1 MATATS
7 TTTAIE
13 LDGGRLTA
21 LQREPIEAPKS
32 DNESADPVLEA
43 SRLADSDVPEG
54 GYGWVV
60 VLSCA
65 VLSWWT
71 IGTSY
76 AWGVIQ
82 GALVE
87 AGLSSP
93 ATLSFVGALGP
104 TLLAAV
110 ATLNSRIMRIIG
122 VRYTG
127 MLGVSLIG
135 LAQIL
140 AGFAVK
146 SVPGLFI
153 TNGVV
158 LGLGFGE
165 FKLVDMALL
174 IVVIVLLRQFQVTSS
189 TPAQYF
195 SKKRGLANGVV
206 FAGGGLGGAVLSLA
220 LDPLIRKAGPAWA
233 FRVLGLGTLATGLP
247 AAWFLKE
254 RTAVRRGGF
263 VEWSLFKNPNFV
275 LIFLAGAIGTFPL
288 LVPPFFI
295 PLFANAIGL
304 SSTTGAGLL
313 AGFNF
318 ASAIGRIFSGIL
330 CDKIGPLNALFLA
343 LSLAAVSMLAVWPVS
358 TTLAPLAVFSVV
370 NGMANGGFFS
380 TMPTV
385 VGNCFGSAR
394 VTVAMGMIVTSWSGG
409 YLLGAPIAGY
419 LLEAYGGQ
427 DAGFQAYRPAMFYAG
442 SLALGASGLVA
453 ASRLRLGR
461 RVFARI

>member
-13 LDGGRLTA
+13 LDDRRLTV
-21 LQREPIEAPKS
+21 LQQREPVEAPRNN
-32 DNESADPVLEA
+32 NESIDPVLEA

-60 VLSCA
+60 VTSCA
-65 VLSWWT
+65 ILSWWT

-76 AWGVIQ
+76 SWGVIQ

-87 AGLSSP
+87 QGLSTP
-93 ATLSFVGALGP
+93 AVLSFVGALGP

-110 ATLNSRIMRIIG
+110 AILNSRIMRMIG
-122 VRYTG
+122 VQYTG
-127 MLGVSLIG
+127 MLGVFLIG
-135 LAQIL
+135 LAEIL

-146 SVPGLFI
+146 SVPGLFV
-153 TNGVV
+153 TEGVL
-158 LGLGFGE
+158 LGLGFG
-165 FKLVDMALL
+165 L
-174 IVVIVLLRQFQVTSS
+174 QVTSS

-206 FAGGGLGGAVLSLA
+206 FAGGGFGGAVLSLA
-220 LDPLIRKAGPAWA
+220 LDPLIRYSGPAWA
-233 FRVLGLGTLATGLP
+233 FRFLGLSTLATGLP

-263 VEWSLFKNPNFV
+263 VEWSLFKDPNFV
-275 LIFLAGAIGTFPL
+275 FVLIAGAIGTFPL

-304 SSTTGAGLL
+304 SSATGAGLL

-330 CDKIGPLNALFLA
+330 CDKIGSLNALFLA

-358 TTLAPLAVFSVV
+358 TSLAPLTVFSVV

-419 LLEAYGGQ
+419 LLDAYGGE

-442 SLALGASGLVA
+442 SLALGAAGFVELV
-453 ASRLRLGR
+453 RFRYNR
-461 RVFARI
+461 NFFAKI

>member
-7 TTTAIE
+7 ITTAIE
-13 LDGGRLTA
+13 LGPHTA
-21 LQREPIEAPKS
+21 LQRETIGTS
-32 DNESADPVLEA
+32 TNDNGSTDPVLEA
-43 SRLADSDVPEG
+43 SRLADSDVPDG

-60 VLSCA
+60 VASCA

-76 AWGVIQ
+76 SWGVIQ
-82 GALVE
+82 GALVQE
-87 AGLSSP
+87 GLSTP
-93 ATLSFVGALGP
+93 AVLSFVGALGP

-110 ATLNSRIMRIIG
+110 AILNSRIMRMIG

-127 MLGVSLIG
+127 MLGVFLIG
-135 LAQIL
+135 LAEIL
-140 AGFAVK
+140 AGFAVN

-153 TNGVV
+153 TEGVL
-158 LGLGFGE
+158 LGLGFGLS
-165 FKLVDMALL
+165 F
-174 IVVIVLLRQFQVTSS
+174 IVTS
-189 TPAQYF
+189 TGPAQYF

-206 FAGGGLGGAVLSLA
+206 FAGGGFGGAVLSLA
-220 LDPLIRKAGPAWA
+220 LDPLIRSAGPAWA
-233 FRVLGLGTLATGLP
+233 FRTLGLSTIATGLP

-254 RTAVRRGGF
+254 RTAIRRGGF
-263 VEWSLFKNPNFV
+263 VEWRLFKDLSFV
-275 LIFLAGAIGTFPL
+275 FIFIAGAIGTFPL

-304 SSTTGAGLL
+304 SSATGAGLL

-318 ASAIGRIFSGIL
+318 ASAAGRIFSGLL

-343 LSLAAVSMLAVWPVS
+343 LSLAAISMLAVWPVS

-385 VGNCFGSAR
+385 VGNCFGSTR

-419 LLEAYGGQ
+419 LLDAYGGQ
-427 DAGFQAYRPAMFYAG
+427 DGGFQAYRPAMFYAG
-442 SLALGASGLVA
+442 SLALGAAGFVELA
-453 ASRLRLGR
+453 RFRYNR
-461 RVFARI
+461 NFFAKV

>member
-13 LDGGRLTA
+13 LGDRLQTIVH
-21 LQREPIEAPKS
+21 REPVEAPKS
-32 DNESADPVLEA
+32 DDESVDAVLEA
-43 SRLADSDVPEG
+43 SRLADSDVPDG

-60 VLSCA
+60 VASCA
-65 VLSWWT
+65 ILSWWT

-76 AWGVIQ
+76 SWGIIQ

-87 AGLSSP
+87 EGLSTP
-93 ATLSFVGALGP
+93 AVLSFVGALGP

-110 ATLNSRIMRIIG
+110 AILNSRIMRVIG
-122 VRYTG
+122 VKFCG
-127 MLGVSLIG
+127 MLGIFLIG
-135 LAQIL
+135 LAEIL

-146 SVPGLFI
+146 SIPGLFV
-153 TNGVV
+153 TQGVL
-158 LGLGFGE
+158 LGLGFGLT
-165 FKLVDMALL
+165 F
-174 IVVIVLLRQFQVTSS
+174 IVTSS

-195 SKKRGLANGVV
+195 SKKRGLANGIV
-206 FAGGGLGGAVLSLA
+206 FAGGGFGGAIISLA
-220 LDPLIRKAGPAWA
+220 LDPLIRSAGPAWA
-233 FRVLGLGTLATGLP
+233 FRTLGLSTLVTGLP

-254 RTAVRRGGF
+254 RTNVRRGGF
-263 VEWSLFKNPNFV
+263 VEWSLFKDLSFV
-275 LIFLAGAIGTFPL
+275 FIFIAGAIGTFPL

-295 PLFANAIGL
+295 PLFAKAIGL

-318 ASAIGRIFSGIL
+318 ASALGRIISGIL
-330 CDKIGPLNALFLA
+330 CDKIGSLNALFLA
-343 LSLAAVSMLAVWPVS
+343 LSLAAISMLAVWPVS
-358 TTLAPLAVFSVV
+358 TTLAPLAIFSVV

-419 LLEAYGGQ
+419 LLDAYGGQ

-442 SLALGASGLVA
+442 SLALGAAGFVELVRFRSNRNFFCEGLNAIVIQ
-453 ASRLRLGR
+453 
-461 RVFARI
+461 RVDVEF

>member
-13 LDGGRLTA
+13 LEGGRLTV

-60 VLSCA
+60 VASCA
-65 VLSWWT
+65 TLSWWT

-87 AGLSSP
+87 GGLSSP

-127 MLGVSLIG
+127 MLGAFLIG

-146 SVPGLFI
+146 SVPGLFV
-153 TNGVV
+153 TEGVL

-165 FKLVDMALL
+165 SKFFEVLL
-174 IVVIVLLRQFQVTSS
+174 IAVLILLLRPFQVTSS

-206 FAGGGLGGAVLSLA
+206 FAGGGLGGAVLSLV

-263 VEWSLFKNPNFV
+263 VEWRLFKNPSFV
-275 LIFLAGAIGTFPL
+275 FIFFAGAIGTFPL

-304 SSTTGAGLL
+304 SSTAGAGLL

-358 TTLAPLAVFSVV
+358 TTLAPLAIFSVV

-442 SLALGASGLVA
+442 SLALGAAGFVEVVRFRSN
-453 ASRLRLGR
+453 RNF
-461 RVFARI
+461 FARI

>member
-13 LDGGRLTA
+13 LGPLTTV

-32 DNESADPVLEA
+32 DSSSTVDPVLEA
-43 SRLADSDVPEG
+43 SRLADSDVPDG

-60 VLSCA
+60 VASCA

-76 AWGVIQ
+76 SWGVIQ
-82 GALVE
+82 GYLVE
-87 AGLSSP
+87 DGLSTP
-93 ATLSFVGALGP
+93 AVLSFVGALGP

-110 ATLNSRIMRIIG
+110 AILNSRIMRMIG

-127 MLGVSLIG
+127 MLGIFLIG
-135 LAQIL
+135 LAEIL
-140 AGFAVK
+140 AGFAVN

-153 TNGVV
+153 TEGVL
-158 LGLGFGE
+158 LGLGFGLT
-165 FKLVDMALL
+165 F
-174 IVVIVLLRQFQVTSS
+174 IVTSTGS
-189 TPAQYF
+189 AQYF

-206 FAGGGLGGAVLSLA
+206 FAGGGFGGAVLSLA
-220 LDPLIRKAGPAWA
+220 LDPLIRAAGPAWA
-233 FRVLGLGTLATGLP
+233 FRTLGLSTIATGLP
-247 AAWFLKE
+247 AAWFIKE
-254 RTAVRRGGF
+254 RTPIRNGGF
-263 VEWSLFKNPNFV
+263 VEWRLFKNPSFV
-275 LIFLAGAIGTFPL
+275 FVFIGGAIGTFPL

-304 SSTTGAGLL
+304 SSATGAGLL

-318 ASAIGRIFSGIL
+318 ASAVGRILSGLL

-343 LSLAAVSMLAVWPVS
+343 LSLAAISMLAVWPVS
-358 TTLAPLAVFSVV
+358 TSLAPLAVFSVV

-419 LLEAYGGQ
+419 LLDAYGGQ
-427 DAGFQAYRPAMFYAG
+427 GAGFQAYRPAMFYAG
-442 SLALGASGLVA
+442 SLALGAAGFIELV
-453 ASRLRLGR
+453 RFRTNR
-461 RVFARI
+461 NFFAKV

>member
-1 MATATS
+1 MATTTS

-13 LDGGRLTA
+13 LDDRRLTG
-21 LQREPIEAPKS
+21 LQQREPVEAPRNN
-32 DNESADPVLEA
+32 NENVDPVLEA
-43 SRLADSDVPEG
+43 SRLADSDVPDG

-60 VLSCA
+60 VTSCA
-65 VLSWWT
+65 ILSWWT

-76 AWGVIQ
+76 K
-82 GALVE
+82 GALVKE
-87 AGLSSP
+87 GLSTP
-93 ATLSFVGALGP
+93 AVLSFVGALGP

-110 ATLNSRIMRIIG
+110 AILNSRIMRMIG

-135 LAQIL
+135 LAEIL

-153 TNGVV
+153 TEGAL
-158 LGLGFGE
+158 LGLGFGLS
-165 FKLVDMALL
+165 F
-174 IVVIVLLRQFQVTSS
+174 IVTSS

-220 LDPLIRKAGPAWA
+220 LDPLIRFAGPAWA
-233 FRVLGLGTLATGLP
+233 FRFLGLSTLATGLP
-247 AAWFLKE
+247 AAWYLKE
-254 RTAVRRGGF
+254 RTTVRRGGF
-263 VEWSLFKNPNFV
+263 VEWLLFKDPNFV
-275 LIFLAGAIGTFPL
+275 FVLIAGAIGTFPL

-304 SSTTGAGLL
+304 SSATGAGLL

-318 ASAIGRIFSGIL
+318 ASAVGRILSGIL
-330 CDKIGPLNALFLA
+330 CDKIGSLNALFLA

-358 TTLAPLAVFSVV
+358 TSLAPLTVFSVV

-419 LLEAYGGQ
+419 LLDAYGGE

-442 SLALGASGLVA
+442 SLALGAAGFVELV
-453 ASRLRLGR
+453 RFRYNKNF
-461 RVFARI
+461 FAKI

>member
-1 MATATS
+1 MATTTS

-13 LDGGRLTA
+13 LGDRSQIL

-32 DNESADPVLEA
+32 DDESVDPVLEA
-43 SRLADSDVPEG
+43 SRLADSDVPDG
-54 GYGWVV
+54 GYGWVIV
-60 VLSCA
+60 ISCA
-65 VLSWWT
+65 ILSWWT

-76 AWGVIQ
+76 SWGVIQ

-87 AGLSSP
+87 EGLSTP
-93 ATLSFVGALGP
+93 AVLSFVGALGP

-110 ATLNSRIMRIIG
+110 SILNSRIMRTIG

-127 MLGVSLIG
+127 MLGVFLIG
-135 LAQIL
+135 LAEIL

-146 SVPGLFI
+146 SVPGLFV
-153 TNGVV
+153 TQGVL
-158 LGLGFGE
+158 LGLGFGLT
-165 FKLVDMALL
+165 F
-174 IVVIVLLRQFQVTSS
+174 IVTSS

-206 FAGGGLGGAVLSLA
+206 FAGGGFGGAILSLA
-220 LDPLIRKAGPAWA
+220 LDPLIRNAGPAWA
-233 FRVLGLGTLATGLP
+233 FRTLGLSTIATGLP

-254 RTAVRRGGF
+254 RTNVRRGGF
-263 VEWSLFKNPNFV
+263 IEWRLFKDLSFV
-275 LIFLAGAIGTFPL
+275 FIFVAGAIGTFPL

-304 SSTTGAGLL
+304 SSATGAGLL

-318 ASAIGRIFSGIL
+318 ASAVGRIFSGIL
-330 CDKIGPLNALFLA
+330 CDRIGSLNALFLA
-343 LSLAAVSMLAVWPVS
+343 LSLAAISMLAVWPVS
-358 TTLAPLAVFSVV
+358 TTLAPLAIFSVV

-394 VTVAMGMIVTSWSGG
+394 VTVAMGMITTSWTAG
-409 YLLGAPIAGY
+409 YLTGAPIAGY
-419 LLEAYGGQ
+419 LLDAYGGK
-427 DAGFQAYRPAMFYAG
+427 DGGFQAYRPAMFYAG
-442 SLALGASGLVA
+442 SLALGAAGFVELVRFR
-453 ASRLRLGR
+453 SNRNF
-461 RVFARI
+461 FAKV

>member
-13 LDGGRLTA
+13 LGPHTV

-32 DNESADPVLEA
+32 DSSSTIDPVLEA
-43 SRLADSDVPEG
+43 SRLADSDVPDG

-60 VLSCA
+60 VAACA

-76 AWGVIQ
+76 SWGVIQ
-82 GALVE
+82 GYLVE
-87 AGLSSP
+87 DGLSTP
-93 ATLSFVGALGP
+93 AVLSFVGALGP

-110 ATLNSRIMRIIG
+110 ALLNSRIMRMIG
-122 VRYTG
+122 TRYTG
-127 MLGVSLIG
+127 MLGVFLIG
-135 LAQIL
+135 LAEIL

-153 TNGVV
+153 TEGVL
-158 LGLGFGE
+158 LGLGFGLT
-165 FKLVDMALL
+165 F
-174 IVVIVLLRQFQVTSS
+174 IVTSTGS
-189 TPAQYF
+189 AQYF
-195 SKKRGLANGVV
+195 SKKRGLANGIV
-206 FAGGGLGGAVLSLA
+206 FAGGGFGGAVLSLA
-220 LDPLIRKAGPAWA
+220 LDPLIRAAGPAWA
-233 FRVLGLGTLATGLP
+233 FRTLGLSTIATGIP
-247 AAWFLKE
+247 AAWFIKE
-254 RTAVRRGGF
+254 RTPIRRGGF
-263 VEWSLFKNPNFV
+263 VEWRLFKDPSFV
-275 LIFLAGAIGTFPL
+275 FVFVGGAIGTFPL

-304 SSTTGAGLL
+304 SSATGAGLL

-318 ASAIGRIFSGIL
+318 ASAVGRILSGIL
-330 CDKIGPLNALFLA
+330 CDKIGPLNALFLS
-343 LSLAAVSMLAVWPVS
+343 LSLAAISMLAVWPVS
-358 TTLAPLAVFSVV
+358 TTLAPLTIFSVV

-419 LLEAYGGQ
+419 LLDAYGGQ

-442 SLALGASGLVA
+442 SLALGAAGFIELVRFRTNR
-453 ASRLRLGR
+453 SL
-461 RVFARI
+461 FAKV

>member
-13 LDGGRLTA
+13 LEDLRLTVM
-21 LQREPIEAPKS
+21 QREPVEAPKS
-32 DNESADPVLEA
+32 DNESVDPVLEA
-43 SRLADSDVPEG
+43 SRLADSDVPDG

-60 VLSCA
+60 VASCA
-65 VLSWWT
+65 ILSWWT

-76 AWGVIQ
+76 SWGVIQ
-82 GALVE
+82 GALVDE
-87 AGLSSP
+87 GLSTP
-93 ATLSFVGALGP
+93 AVLSFVGALGP

-110 ATLNSRIMRIIG
+110 AILNSRIMRMIG

-127 MLGVSLIG
+127 MLGVFLIG
-135 LAQIL
+135 LAEIL

-146 SVPGLFI
+146 SVPGLFV
-153 TNGVV
+153 TEGVL
-158 LGLGFGE
+158 LGLGFGT
-165 FKLVDMALL
+165 
-174 IVVIVLLRQFQVTSS
+174 FQVTSS

-206 FAGGGLGGAVLSLA
+206 FAGGGFGGAVLSLV
-220 LDPLIRKAGPAWA
+220 LDPLIRSSGPAWA
-233 FRVLGLGTLATGLP
+233 FRFLGLSTLATGLP

-254 RTAVRRGGF
+254 RTAIRKGGF
-263 VEWSLFKNPNFV
+263 VEWRLFKDPSFV
-275 LIFLAGAIGTFPL
+275 FVFVGGAIGTFPL

-304 SSTTGAGLL
+304 SSATGAGLL

-343 LSLAAVSMLAVWPVS
+343 LTLAAVSMLAIWPVS
-358 TTLAPLAVFSVV
+358 TTLGPLAVFSVI

-419 LLEAYGGQ
+419 LLDAYGGQ
-427 DAGFQAYRPAMFYAG
+427 DSGFQAYRPAMFYAG
-442 SLALGASGLVA
+442 SLALGAAGFIELVRFRA
-453 ASRLRLGR
+453 NRNF
-461 RVFARI
+461 FARL

>member
-13 LDGGRLTA
+13 LGSHTV

-32 DNESADPVLEA
+32 DNESVDPVLEA
-43 SRLADSDVPEG
+43 SRLADSDVPDG

-60 VLSCA
+60 VASCA
-65 VLSWWT
+65 ILSWWT

-76 AWGVIQ
+76 SWGVIQ

-87 AGLSSP
+87 EGLSTP
-93 ATLSFVGALGP
+93 AVLSFVGALGP

-110 ATLNSRIMRIIG
+110 AILNSRIMRTIG

-127 MLGVSLIG
+127 MLGIFLIG
-135 LAQIL
+135 LAEIL

-153 TNGVV
+153 TEGVL
-158 LGLGFGE
+158 LGLGFGLS
-165 FKLVDMALL
+165 F
-174 IVVIVLLRQFQVTSS
+174 IVTS
-189 TPAQYF
+189 TGPAQYF

-206 FAGGGLGGAVLSLA
+206 FAGGGFGGAVLSLA
-220 LDPLIRKAGPAWA
+220 LDPLIRSAGPAWA
-233 FRVLGLGTLATGLP
+233 FRTLGLSTIATGLP
-247 AAWFLKE
+247 AAWLLKE
-254 RTAVRRGGF
+254 RTAIRRGGF
-263 VEWSLFKNPNFV
+263 VEWRLFKDPSFV
-275 LIFLAGAIGTFPL
+275 FVFIAGAIGTFPL

-304 SSTTGAGLL
+304 SSATGAGLL

-318 ASAIGRIFSGIL
+318 ASAVGRIFSGIL

-343 LSLAAVSMLAVWPVS
+343 LSLAAISMLAVWPVS
-358 TTLAPLAVFSVV
+358 TTLAPLTVFSIV

-419 LLEAYGGQ
+419 LLDAYGGQ
-427 DAGFQAYRPAMFYAG
+427 EAGFQAYRPAMFYAG
-442 SLALGASGLVA
+442 SLALGAAGFVELVRFRA
-453 ASRLRLGR
+453 NRNF
-461 RVFARI
+461 FAKV

>member
-146 SVPGLFI
+146 SVPGRFI

-263 VEWSLFKNPNFV
+263 VE
-275 LIFLAGAIGTFPL
+275 
-288 LVPPFFI
+288 
-295 PLFANAIGL
+295 
-304 SSTTGAGLL
+304 
-313 AGFNF
+313 
-318 ASAIGRIFSGIL
+318 
-330 CDKIGPLNALFLA
+330 C
-343 LSLAAVSMLAVWPVS
+343 LAAVSMLAVWPVS